1 MNTDAIRARWRV
13 FRQKA
18 RNDELFL
25 IVLATL
31 AGILAAIGVIAMRE
45 IVSLLHQIFYGVGP
59 GDDALQQGGFAWWRP
74 FAVLGGGGLAY
85 GLIAYL
91 IRRRR
96 KQDPL
101 DVIEANAL
109 HGGVLSLRDGFLI
122 AAQTVGSVGLGASVG
137 LEAGVSQ
144 LGGAA
149 ASWLGRHLHLSRTS
163 LRTMVGCGAAAA
175 IAALFNAPIG
185 GIFYALE
192 LVIGGYAVSAM
203 VPVAVAAIT
212 ATLTA
217 HLVFDVN
224 PIYYIVTPPMLT
236 TTDYFLFGGLGI
248 AAAAVGVAVMWA
260 ATTVEAL
267 FRWAAIP
274 SWLRPA
280 LGGLAVAAVGLLAPP
295 VLGSGHGELTTTLT
309 TNLTF
314 QLMLGLLLAK
324 ALASAISIGC
334 GFRGGL
340 FSASLL
346 LGSFL
351 GTAYWL
357 VCFHFMPT
365 RIAVHSAYAVVGIGA
380 VAASVVG
387 APMTMILLVFE
398 TTTDYTMTVGVALA
412 VIIATIGTRR
422 WFGYS
427 FSTWRFH
434 LRGVSL
440 KGAYDIGRMYD
451 LTVRRVLDRAILRVD
466 GATKLADLLRLLH
479 EQRQSLA
486 FVQQPDETL
495 IGVIDAAELTLKL
508 AVPGEEEATAESSAH
523 RPAKLLTPQD
533 RLSTALAVLE
543 AGQFDAAPV
552 VMSTTDPRLI
562 GCVHEADL
570 LRSYIEEADRMRR
583 EDLGGVGLFAHEG
596 AVTEEE

>member
-1 MNTDAIRARWRV
+1 
-13 FRQKA
+13 
-18 RNDELFL
+18 
-25 IVLATL
+25 
-31 AGILAAIGVIAMRE
+31 
-45 IVSLLHQIFYGVGP
+45 
-59 GDDALQQGGFAWWRP
+59 
-74 FAVLGGGGLAY
+74 
-85 GLIAYL
+85 
-91 IRRRR
+91 
-96 KQDPL
+96 
-101 DVIEANAL
+101 
-109 HGGVLSLRDGFLI
+109 
-122 AAQTVGSVGLGASVG
+122 
-137 LEAGVSQ
+137 
-144 LGGAA
+144 
-149 ASWLGRHLHLSRTS
+149 
-163 LRTMVGCGAAAA
+163 
-175 IAALFNAPIG
+175 
-185 GIFYALE
+185 
-192 LVIGGYAVSAM
+192 
-203 VPVAVAAIT
+203 
-212 ATLTA
+212 
-217 HLVFDVN
+217 
-224 PIYYIVTPPMLT
+224 
-236 TTDYFLFGGLGI
+236 
-248 AAAAVGVAVMWA
+248 
-260 ATTVEAL
+260 
-267 FRWAAIP
+267 
-274 SWLRPA
+274 
-280 LGGLAVAAVGLLAPP
+280 
-295 VLGSGHGELTTTLT
+295 VLGSGHGELTVTLT

-466 GATKLADLLRLLH
+466 GATKLAELLRLLH

-508 AVPGEEEATAESSAH
+508 AVPGEEEATAESAAH

-552 VMSTTDPRLI
+552 VMSPTDPRLI

-596 AVTEEE
+596 AATEEE